1 MPEWCSGCW
10 LGSCCEQLAKLLAYG
25 LNFGLPQLIHS
36 LFPIRNR
43 YVFTVI
49 TSMSNKFSVYI
60 SCFFFL
66 FSGRAATYPLVAWRP
81 TLGRLRPYL
90 WPQMV
95 NLVHYPCG

>member
-1 MPEWCSGCW
+1 M
-10 LGSCCEQLAKLLAYG
+10 AYG
-25 LNFGLPQLIHS
+25 LNLGLPQLIHS
-36 LFPIRNR
+36 PFPIRNR

-90 WPQMV
+90 WPRV
-95 NLVHYPCG
+95 VHLLHYPCG